1 MASSRLLLTLINNM
15 LDVRKMETNNM
26 SKFELTPVA
35 VEPVLVDAADF
46 CRPFAHINE
55 VTRPFY
61 CTHNSHYM

>member
-1 MASSRLLLTLINNM
+1 MASSRLLLTLVNNM

-26 SKFELTPVA
+26 SKFELTPVQ

-55 VTRPFY
+55 V
-61 CTHNSHYM
+61 